1 MTNENAAAVGRS
13 KERPRR
19 GWLFFLR
26 DILVIILIA
35 ILVSFLVKTF
45 VVRSFFIPSSSMENT
60 LLVKDRILVDELT
73 TRWTGYE
80 RGDVVVFK
88 DPGGWLPP
96 PAPKPPRPPLVE
108 SVDWMLTLVGLSA
121 SDSEDH
127 LVKRIIG
134 LPGDRVVCCNALG
147 QVSVNGS
154 PIDELPYI
162 KLPPGDT
169 IASDVTFDVT
179 VPADGIWVLGD
190 NRDRS
195 QDSRFHQD
203 LPGNGFVPLEN
214 IVGRAFLVTWPLD
227 HFGLI
232 DMHHATFNGVE
243 ESAK

>member
-96 PAPKPPRPPLVE
+96 PTPKPPRPPLVE